1 MTGIHVNH
9 EGHRGHGDVLQNAT
23 VPLRDHIAFRK
34 SYSVSSV
41 SSVVNVNSA
50 KECYPAA
57 MIRIA
62 YAIVLMLCGAGLH
75 ALAMQ
80 KPAPGGYII
89 EHDADVA
96 KSEPGTH
103 NGGGQTIGYSFF
115 SKVPKLGLV
124 FRKRAL
130 KPGSSIGLHEQ
141 KEDEIYYVLS
151 GTGTMTLDGKTV
163 NVTPGTAVLTRTGS
177 SHSLKQTGSED
188 LVILIN
194 YEAAAPR

>member
-1 MTGIHVNH
+1 MQRV
-9 EGHRGHGDVLQNAT
+9 
-23 VPLRDHIAFRK
+23 
-34 SYSVSSV
+34 
-41 SSVVNVNSA
+41 
-50 KECYPAA
+50 
-57 MIRIA
+57 A
-62 YAIVLMLCGAGLH
+62 YAIVLMLAGAGLH

-96 KSEPGTH
+96 KNEPGTH

-130 KPGSSIGLHEQ
+130 KPGSGIGLHEQ

-163 NVTPGTAVLTRTGS
+163 TVTPGTAVLTRTGS
-177 SHSLKQTGSED
+177 SHSLRQTGSED

-194 YEAAAPR
+194 YEATPR

>member
-1 MTGIHVNH
+1 
-9 EGHRGHGDVLQNAT
+9 
-23 VPLRDHIAFRK
+23 
-34 SYSVSSV
+34 
-41 SSVVNVNSA
+41 
-50 KECYPAA
+50 
-57 MIRIA
+57 
-62 YAIVLMLCGAGLH
+62 MLLILVGAGLH
-75 ALAMQ
+75 AAAMQ

-89 EHDADVA
+89 EHDAEVA
-96 KSEPGTH
+96 KNEPGTH
-103 NGGGQTIGYSFF
+103 NGGGQTVGYSFF

-130 KPGSSIGLHEQ
+130 KPGSGIGLHEQ

-177 SHSLKQTGSED
+177 SHSLRQTGSED

-194 YEAAAPR
+194 YEAAPPR